1 MSSPT
6 LDDFRRVLTEAGLAP
21 GEVVADGKIQRC
33 PTADKPQARDGW
45 YVLHLDPPASGAFG
59 NWRTSVSNTWTAK
72 NDCDLAPDE
81 RDSLRRRVEADRK
94 AREKAEQER
103 HAEAATKAQ
112 SILAEA
118 PDCTEHPYLTKKGV
132 APCPGLKV
140 DQDGRLVVPVL
151 GADGKAQSVQ
161 FIDQGGEKRFLSGGK
176 MAGGYFAIKGKSG
189 PLFLVEGLAT
199 GLTVAEATGQ
209 TVLCAF
215 NAGNLLAVARKA
227 RKEYPERSIL
237 IAADNDTRTDGNP
250 GLTAGTAA
258 ALDVGGKLALPVF
271 YEGAGGSDF
280 NDLAAVA
287 GMEEAKRQL
296 AEAQEPTPAKVEAG
310 NDQVPACKLLAI
322 NVRDFL
328 ALDLPERGH
337 VLHPVIPEQGLAMLY
352 APRGLGKTWAGLSI
366 AYAVASGQKAFTRW
380 EAPRPR
386 RVLYLDGEMPAT
398 AMRDR
403 LASIVAGYDR
413 EPPDPDYLRLL
424 TPDLQMD
431 FMPNLSKEEGQA
443 AVAPLLDGVELV
455 VVDNLATLG
464 RHGRENEAES
474 WTPLQ
479 TWILALRRQGKSV
492 LLVHHAG
499 KGGNQ
504 RGTSARE
511 DVLDTV
517 IALRRPEDYESE
529 EGARFEVH
537 LEKARG
543 VCGSEARPFEAV
555 LRLDQGAVEWL
566 TNDLVNVDQEKVQ
579 RLRAEGMSIRE
590 IADATRISKSRVHR
604 IVKKLEED
612 RA

>member
-1 MSSPT
+1 MSDT
-6 LDDFRRVLTEAGLAP
+6 LSDFRGVLAEAGLAP
-21 GEVVADGKIQRC
+21 GEVVADGKLHRC
-33 PTADKPQARDGW
+33 PTTDKPQARDGW
-45 YVLHLDPPASGAFG
+45 YVLHPDTPASGAFG
-59 NWRTSVSNTWTAK
+59 NWRTGLSDTWTATE
-72 NDCDLAPDE
+72 E
-81 RDSLRRRVEADRK
+81 RTLTPQERERLRQRVEVDRK

-103 HAEAATKAQ
+103 HAEAAATVR

-118 PDCTEHPYLTKKGV
+118 PDCQAHEYLTRKKV
-132 APCPGLKV
+132 DPCAGLKV
-140 DQDGRLVVPVL
+140 ARDGRLVVPVL

-161 FIDQGGEKRFLSGGK
+161 FIDQGGGKRFLTGGK
-176 MAGGYFAIKGKSG
+176 VAGGFFAIKGKSG

-199 GLTVAEATGQ
+199 GLTVAEATGR

-215 NAGNLLAVARKA
+215 NAGNLLAVARMA
-227 RKEYPERSIL
+227 RKKYPERHI
-237 IAADNDTRTDGNP
+237 IVAADNDTGTDGNP

-271 YEGAGGSDF
+271 PEGAAGTDF

-287 GMEEAKRQL
+287 GLEEVKRQL
-296 AEAQEPTPAKVEAG
+296 AEAREPESAKVDAG
-310 NDQVPACKLLAI
+310 IDQAPACKLVTV
-322 NVRDFL
+322 NVRDLL
-328 ALDLPERGH
+328 ALDLPERGY

-366 AYAVASGQKAFTRW
+366 AYAVASGQKAFCRW

-386 RVLYLDGEMPAT
+386 RVLYLDGEMPAA

-403 LASIVAGYDR
+403 IASIVAGYDG

-424 TPDLQMD
+424 TPDLQPD
-431 FMPNLSKEEGQA
+431 YMPNLSNPEGQE
-443 AVAPLLDGVELV
+443 AVAPLLEGVELV

-492 LLVHHAG
+492 LLIHHAG

-517 IALRRPEDYESE
+517 IALRRPEDYQAE

-543 VCGSEARPFEAV
+543 VCGPEARPFEAV
-555 LRLDQGAVEWL
+555 LRLEGSAAQWL
-566 TNDLVNVDQEKVQ
+566 TNDLADVELERVRQLKAD
-579 RLRAEGMSIRE
+579 GMSIRDVAE
-590 IADATRISKSRVHR
+590 ETGISRSRVGR
-604 IVKKLEED
+604 MFKKLD
-612 RA
+612 GGKA

>member
-1 MSSPT
+1 MNSQPI
-6 LDDFRRVLTEAGLAP
+6 DDFRRVLSEAGLAP
-21 GEVVADGKIQRC
+21 GEVIADGTLHRC
-33 PTADKPQARDGW
+33 PTTDKPTARDGW
-45 YVLHLDPPASGAFG
+45 YVLHPDPPESGAFG
-59 NWRTSVSNTWTAK
+59 NWRTGVSDTWTATE
-72 NDCDLAPDE
+72 E
-81 RDSLRRRVEADRK
+81 RTLTPQEREHLRLRVEADRK
-94 AREKAEQER
+94 ARQKAEQER
-103 HAEAATKAQ
+103 HAEAAAKAR

-118 PDCTEHPYLTKKGV
+118 PDCQAHEYLTRKKV
-132 APCPGLKV
+132 APCVGLKLAR
-140 DQDGRLVVPVL
+140 DGRLVVPVL
-151 GADGKAQSVQ
+151 GGDGKAQSVQ
-161 FIDQGGEKRFLSGGK
+161 FIDQGGGKRFLTGGK
-176 MAGGYFAIKGKSG
+176 VAGGFFAIKGKSG

-199 GLTVAEATGQ
+199 GLTVAEATGR

-215 NAGNLLAVARKA
+215 NAGNLLAVARMA
-227 RKEYPERSIL
+227 RKKYPERPI
-237 IAADNDTRTDGNP
+237 IVAADNDTGTDGNP

-271 YEGAGGSDF
+271 PEGAAGTDF

-287 GMEEAKRQL
+287 GVEEVRRQL
-296 AEAQEPTPAKVEAG
+296 AEAREPEPTKEEA
-310 NDQVPACKLLAI
+310 PACKLVVV
-322 NVRDFL
+322 NVHDLL

-337 VLHPVIPEQGLAMLY
+337 VLCPVIPEQGLAMLY

-366 AYAVASGQKAFTRW
+366 AYAVASGQKAFGRW

-386 RVLYLDGEMPAT
+386 RVLYLDGEMPAN

-403 LASIVAGYDR
+403 FASIVAGYDA

-424 TPDLQMD
+424 TPDLQPD
-431 FMPNLSKEEGQA
+431 FMPNLAKEEGQA
-443 AVAPLLDGVELV
+443 AVAPLLEGVELV

-492 LLVHHAG
+492 LLIHHAG

-517 IALRRPEDYESE
+517 IALRRPEDYEAE

-543 VCGSEARPFEAV
+543 VCGPEARPFEAV
-555 LRLDQGAVEWL
+555 LRLEGSAAQWL
-566 TNDLVNVDQEKVQ
+566 TNDLADVELERVRQLK
-579 RLRAEGMSIRE
+579 AEGVSVRD
-590 IADATRISKSRVHR
+590 IADETGMSKSRVQR
-604 IVKKLEED
+604 MVKKLD
-612 RA
+612 GGRA